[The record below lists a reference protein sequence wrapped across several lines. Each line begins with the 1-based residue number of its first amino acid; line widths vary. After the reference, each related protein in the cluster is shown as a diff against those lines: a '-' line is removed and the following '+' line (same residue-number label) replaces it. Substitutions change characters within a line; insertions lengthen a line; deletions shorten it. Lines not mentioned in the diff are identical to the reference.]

1 MAPHLFVRCRLAPNE
16 SLESGV
22 YAGTC
27 LVCKA
32 KLKFRVTAGGGTASQ
47 PLPEMSKL
55 SVSEHGCCSRDKGCG
70 KKACAPAA
78 SVASP
83 DPVTSITFT
92 LNGAP
97 VCRIICEMRH
107 FVS

>member
-1 MAPHLFVRCRLAPNE
+1 M
-16 SLESGV
+16 

-32 KLKFRVTAGGGTASQ
+32 KLKFRVTASGGAPGAQ
-47 PLPEMSKL
+47 QAPDMSKL
-55 SVSEHGCCSRDKGCG
+55 SIGDRGCCSKGGVCG
-70 KKACAPAA
+70 KNACGPLAA

-92 LNGAP
+92 LNGNP
-97 VCRIICEMRH
+97 VCH
-107 FVS
+107 V